1 MRPSSSGRRSE
12 LKVVCPVDC
21 GNAKRK
27 EILRDWNIAWAR
39 GEAAAADLL
48 GPTTWCTSRWVR
60 PQWKERRPSW
70 RPSPAGSAAM
80 RQGPEELHI
89 HNIITHGNT
98 AALNASLLMP
108 GGPVEYCHVY
118 LFNGFAK
125 SAKLKRI
132 TEYRIETGAN

>member
-1 MRPSSSGRRSE
+1 MRRARKFFGTGTSPGLGARRRPRT
-12 LKVVCPVDC
+12 C
-21 GNAKRK
+21 
-27 EILRDWNIAWAR
+27 W
-39 GEAAAADLL
+39 
-48 GPTTWCTSRWVR
+48 PTTWCTSRWVR
-60 PQWKERRPSW
+60 PPVEGK
-70 RPSPAGSAAM
+70 AAVM
-80 RQGPEELHI
+80 AAFASRFGGDAARPEELHI

-108 GGPVEYCHVY
+108 GGRVEYCHFY

>member
-1 MRPSSSGRRSE
+1 M
-12 LKVVCPVDC
+12 KVVCPVDC
-21 GNAKRK
+21 GNAPRK

-48 GPTTWCTSRWVR
+48 ADNVVYEPVGAPPVEGKAAVMAASASRF
-60 PQWKERRPSW
+60 
-70 RPSPAGSAAM
+70 GGDAA
-80 RQGPEELHI
+80 RPEELHI

-108 GGPVEYCHVY
+108 GGRVEYCHVY